1 MLWEPDRG
9 CPDHPQRRREFVA
22 WHGQGSPSHHAALA
36 PGSEVSLFIG
46 NETKTGGSAVVFWAF
61 GVPVLGCAFSG
72 TAPGPGALYRYWTI
86 VFVAW
91 LFFLMPFIHT
101 APGPGARYK
110 YWTIVFVPLLFLVVE
125 GMQQQQ
131 QQLQQQQ
138 QQQVMNGIGGL
149 GACS

>member
-1 MLWEPDRG
+1 MGKALPPATRRLRRG
-9 CPDHPQRRREFVA
+9 PRFPL
-22 WHGQGSPSHHAALA
+22 S
-36 PGSEVSLFIG
+36 IG
-46 NETKTGGSAVVFWAF
+46 NETKTGGSAVGFMAF
-61 GVPVLGCAFSG
+61 GVPVLEWAFSG
-72 TAPGPGALYRYWTI
+72 TAPGPGALYKYWTI

-110 YWTIVFVPLLFLVVE
+110 YWTIVFVSLLFLVVE
-125 GMQQQQ
+125 GMQQQ

>member
-1 MLWEPDRG
+1 MARLS
-9 CPDHPQRRREFVA
+9 VA
-22 WHGQGSPSHHAALA
+22 L
-36 PGSEVSLFIG
+36 
-46 NETKTGGSAVVFWAF
+46 
-61 GVPVLGCAFSG
+61 
-72 TAPGPGALYRYWTI
+72 
-86 VFVAW
+86 
-91 LFFLMPFIHT
+91 HT

-131 QQLQQQQ
+131 QLQQQQ